1 MCGMDSWVDELLNP
15 SEPSVRNDLYGLVK
29 YMVPAVFKLHSHI
42 FSKGVHFTSEK
53 IKVTPFCMFNA
64 SSSLSTL

>member
-1 MCGMDSWVDELLNP
+1 MIT
-15 SEPSVRNDLYGLVK
+15 LYGLVK
-29 YMVPAVFKLHSHI
+29 YMVPAVFKLHSYI

-64 SSSLSTL
+64 FSSLSTL